1 MEDTS
6 EPCYFCVR
14 RSLEKASLALGV
26 LKDATIVRNHK
37 HPVGLMQRK
46 IPDVLDPCINA
57 VNEATAALTPTDR
70 AVKQWVIAVVNEV
83 KNIGHLRGRAGD
95 RSVCGIY
102 GCLCHLRVLNGLLL
116 ERRGG
121 AAERA
126 LEARIVAAEN
136 ELHASRDRVVA
147 AYDRCHAC
155 ELKLQV
161 AEEALEEFKWDT
173 GFIDMEEWKEE
184 MGKLAGTAKAFRA
197 ELREAEKAYTEVDL
211 ADNVLKDA
219 FNVLLDEKRAAR

>member
-1 MEDTS
+1 
-6 EPCYFCVR
+6 
-14 RSLEKASLALGV
+14 
-26 LKDATIVRNHK
+26 
-37 HPVGLMQRK
+37 MQRRV
-46 IPDVLDPCINA
+46 PDVLDPCINA
-57 VNEATAALTPTDR
+57 VAESTAALTPTDR
-70 AVKQWVIAVVNEV
+70 AVKQWVIAVLNEV

-102 GCLCHLRVLNGLLL
+102 GCLCHLRVLNELLL
-116 ERRGG
+116 QRRGE
-121 AAERA
+121 AERT

-173 GFIDMEEWKEE
+173 GFIDMDEWKEE
-184 MGKLAGTAKAFRA
+184 MGKHALNAKLCRA
-197 ELREAEKAYTEVDL
+197 ELREAEKAYTEVDQ
-211 ADNVLKDA
+211 ADNALKDA
-219 FNVLLDEKRAAR
+219 FHVLLDEKRAQR